1 MAHDLKGALGEAQ
14 PFSQKHRS
22 EPKILPLLIIPRF
35 GLLFKVSSFNA
46 SYFKRS
52 DTQKW
57 MQAYQSDPA
66 QKFLVQKPFHIKD
79 SFSREKKKKALPLS
93 GYLGFGPRDCS
104 NSRKK
109 KTNLKPFT
117 FKCGNEG

>member
-1 MAHDLKGALGEAQ
+1 
-14 PFSQKHRS
+14 
-22 EPKILPLLIIPRF
+22 
-35 GLLFKVSSFNA
+35 
-46 SYFKRS
+46 
-52 DTQKW
+52 

-79 SFSREKKKKALPLS
+79 SFSREKKKALPLS

>member
-1 MAHDLKGALGEAQ
+1 
-14 PFSQKHRS
+14 
-22 EPKILPLLIIPRF
+22 
-35 GLLFKVSSFNA
+35 
-46 SYFKRS
+46 
-52 DTQKW
+52 

-66 QKFLVQKPFHIKD
+66 QKFLIQKHFFPHKRFIFKG
-79 SFSREKKKKALPLS
+79 KKKALPLS

-104 NSRKK
+104 NFRKK